1 MPKDKRHKK
10 CEPGMAEEKAAQN
23 GSEIKTV
30 CRIQRKGAEVRQR
43 NKSRA
48 GEIKERDG
56 VERKRYALGMRGD
69 ERRAGEDEKC
79 GAVDEELV
87 YVEHGRVGQHDIGH
101 EIAGTLGR
109 IPDGVKH
116 RNKTRRE

>member
-10 CEPGMAEEKAAQN
+10 CEPGMAGEKEVSAEEKAAQN

-69 ERRAGEDEKC
+69 ERRTGEDEKC
-79 GAVDEELV
+79 GAVDEEATHV
-87 YVEHGRVGQHDIGH
+87 VDGCVRENNICDCVAR
-101 EIAGTLGR
+101 TLG
-109 IPDGVKH
+109 
-116 RNKTRRE
+116 